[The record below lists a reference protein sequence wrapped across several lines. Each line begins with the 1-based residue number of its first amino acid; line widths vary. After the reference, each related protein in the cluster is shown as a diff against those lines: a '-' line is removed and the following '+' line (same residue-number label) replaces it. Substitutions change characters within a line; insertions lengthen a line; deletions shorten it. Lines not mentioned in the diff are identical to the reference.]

1 MITYLDDNGVIQAGD
16 WNSETPIPAAERVAI
31 TDMIPGVIPVEGAKP
46 QTTGQQ
52 PTTVVDQVW
61 YLLTN

>member
-16 WNSETPIPAAERVAI
+16 WNSETPI